1 MAKRQGKELTGN
13 NLLTIIQINSP
24 VTKCSLSPSWL
35 SPMAKLNVLITQFPE
50 LVLFVH
56 ISFQLS
62 LYSFSHSVTWP
73 ASLLSY
79 ITEQVCSSSKIAIL
93 STMYSGQQHSLQTTS
108 HGNPSNY
115 QQQEMGSH
123 SIILWVKYQSPLKP
137 LSQSNYSIFIF
148 LSCLQSPFSPYP
160 GWGNTPS
167 SVQGLLLALYTE
179 INSSQPVWSVRDRN
193 QVSYMQS
200 KYLRSCN
207 LSSTKTGFLIL
218 VYSYWT

>member
-1 MAKRQGKELTGN
+1 MS
-13 NLLTIIQINSP
+13 I
-24 VTKCSLSPSWL
+24 SLSSFPSIP
-35 SPMAKLNVLITQFPE
+35 SATQ
-50 LVLFVH
+50 
-56 ISFQLS
+56 
-62 LYSFSHSVTWP
+62 
-73 ASLLSY
+73 
-79 ITEQVCSSSKIAIL
+79 
-93 STMYSGQQHSLQTTS
+93 S
-108 HGNPSNY
+108 HGQPPFFHTSLNRYAVVLKLQFCPQCTLVSSILYKLPAMVIPQITSNRR
-115 QQQEMGSH
+115 MGSH

-179 INSSQPVWSVRDRN
+179 INSSRPVWSVRDRN